1 MISSGGGGCAW
12 TVRAGIGESPWLL
25 EVASPKAPRAAS
37 QDLDPFYVVVED
49 LCAGVKSKLSFVEE
63 KSVGEIAV

>member
-49 LCAGVKSKLSFVEE
+49 LCEG
-63 KSVGEIAV
+63 

>member
-1 MISSGGGGCAW
+1 MISSSVGDCAW
-12 TVRAGIGESPWLL
+12 TVRAGIRESPWLL

-49 LCAGVKSKLSFVEE
+49 LCEGVKFKLSYVEE
-63 KSVGEIAV
+63 KGVGEIAV